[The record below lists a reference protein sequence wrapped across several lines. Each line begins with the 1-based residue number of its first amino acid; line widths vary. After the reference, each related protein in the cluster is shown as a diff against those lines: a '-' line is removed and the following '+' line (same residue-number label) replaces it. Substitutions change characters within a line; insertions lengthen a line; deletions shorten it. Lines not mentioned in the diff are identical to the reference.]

1 VGLCTPSVH
10 LRHRYIR
17 CFQTHADLLPRMA
30 TTARQNGKP
39 NNAPQ
44 YKFFD
49 NLMYHQQEQYSP
61 RHLRKPFVDIILG
74 IISSCV
80 LHPPFAYA
88 FTILW
93 VHPLSP
99 IRSSTFS
106 IRMNGCYPTARNER
120 HRLINAALS
129 SLTLCLHSSRH
140 LLNARP
146 DD

>member
-88 FTILW
+88 YSVGTPSISNTQFNLQ
-93 VHPLSP
+93 HPDEWLLSNC
-99 IRSSTFS
+99 T
-106 IRMNGCYPTARNER
+106 ER
-120 HRLINAALS
+120 EAPSDQRRLEFADTM
-129 SLTLCLHSSRH
+129 LTLITISTPRATRRLT
-140 LLNARP
+140 
-146 DD
+146 